1 MHSVITYTIAH
12 ICMFTYCEHVC
23 YKVIAQDESALPLT
37 MQHWT
42 RINKPINRSVEW
54 PERRF
59 FHATTCVSGSLLVI
73 VGGLSGQNTISDSRI
88 CDLTTK
94 QWKKV

>member
-1 MHSVITYTIAH
+1 M
-12 ICMFTYCEHVC
+12 CCEHVC
-23 YKVIAQDESALPLT
+23 YKVIAQDESACSSSY
-37 MQHWT
+37 QHWT

-59 FHATTCVSGSLLVI
+59 YHATTCVSGPLLVI
-73 VGGLSGQNTISDSRI
+73 VGGYGDEGTISECWI
-88 CDLTTK
+88 GDLTTN

>member
-1 MHSVITYTIAH
+1 MHV
-12 ICMFTYCEHVC
+12 TYCEHVC

-54 PERRF
+54 PERRCV
-59 FHATTCVSGSLLVI
+59 HATTCVSGPLLVI
-73 VGGLSGQNTISDSRI
+73 VGGDSGRSIISDCWI
-88 CDLTTK
+88 GDLTTK